1 VPGECAG
8 VRPASLGLQIH
19 LARFWRPAMV
29 RRRKGDFMQET
40 PPPARFKTDM
50 PQIPGV
56 GSSSA
61 TPAAW
66 PGKAALLSAGLGAV
80 LVLLGGIVWWTVHS
94 MGHPAGRTSEVAETL
109 PAEPVDVS
117 PVAVPASGPVKA
129 ATVEELA
136 KPWSSREFTF
146 VDPIT
151 QSAVPAIV
159 VHLPGGA
166 ANSSASYWAFSL
178 QAPFQ
183 SCHLEYVTDLSELT
197 TRFGFHAAHPMV
209 ASACDGTIFD
219 PLRMGTI
226 ASGAWVRG
234 EIVQG
239 AGLRPPIAIE
249 IKVEG
254 NNLVADRIE

>member
-1 VPGECAG
+1 
-8 VRPASLGLQIH
+8 
-19 LARFWRPAMV
+19 
-29 RRRKGDFMQET
+29 
-40 PPPARFKTDM
+40 M

-56 GSSSA
+56 GGSSA
-61 TPAAW
+61 TSAAW

-94 MGHPAGRTSEVAETL
+94 MGRRAERAPEVTETV
-109 PAEPVDVS
+109 PAEPAE
-117 PVAVPASGPVKA
+117 PAAVALPASGPVTA

-136 KPWSSREFTF
+136 KPWSAKEFVF
-146 VDPIT
+146 IDPVT
-151 QSAVPAIV
+151 QSRVPAMV

-166 ANSSASYWAFSL
+166 ASSAASYWAFSL
-178 QAPFQ
+178 EAPFQ

-209 ASACDGTIFD
+209 ASACDGSIFD

-249 IKVEG
+249 IKIEG